1 MLLEGVV
8 RVGAVNCQEEF
19 MLCRGQG
26 ISGYPS
32 LNLYTMQQGT
42 LKFRGRKEEEE
53 ILQFLISFLPDRMVD
68 LWAGN
73 LDKFSRSGVTGA
85 KSWLVIYFWDVN
97 FEFYPFP
104 NEFQVMFCDDT
115 SSCMTS
121 SDKRLLG
128 AALDGLTNLGSVDCG
143 LDTDVCDKLR
153 GEKLQDA
160 QLLFFP
166 DGLENVS
173 GKQLSSL
180 IHEFKEIAA
189 EVLEYLPEVT
199 KFTLESFKDM
209 RNRLDN
215 EIGASW
221 LVIFVNGDIG
231 DGLFYKKIPAFIP
244 RQRLGKVDCAELAE
258 VCRDLH
264 ITKFPSFAMFK
275 LGGGWELHYGKDN
288 IEDVIQFTRLAS
300 QARTME
306 TLVASDFPEVIT
318 SGQPVII
325 DFFAPWCPPCMNFL
339 PEFRKASTIIGGQ
352 VSKQI
357 VEYTHDK

>member
-1 MLLEGVV
+1 M
-8 RVGAVNCQEEF
+8 F
-19 MLCRGQG
+19 
-26 ISGYPS
+26 
-32 LNLYTMQQGT
+32 T
-42 LKFRGRKEEEE
+42 L
-53 ILQFLISFLPDRMVD
+53 
-68 LWAGN
+68 
-73 LDKFSRSGVTGA
+73 
-85 KSWLVIYFWDVN
+85 
-97 FEFYPFP
+97 
-104 NEFQVMFCDDT
+104 QVMFCDNT
-115 SSCMTS
+115 ASCMTS

-153 GEKLQDA
+153 GDKNQDA

-166 DGLENVS
+166 AGLEDKS
-173 GKQLSSL
+173 GAPLSSS

-199 KFTLESFKDM
+199 KFTQESFKEM

-231 DGLFYKKIPAFIP
+231 DGIFYKKIPAFIP
-244 RQRLGKVDCAELAE
+244 RQRLGKVDCADLAE

-306 TLVASDFPEVIT
+306 TLVASDFPEVIA

-352 VSKQI
+352 VTAVDLNRKM
-357 VEYTHDK
+357 